1 MHISKVDLNLFIVF
15 EAIYAEG
22 SITRA
27 SLKMNLTQPAISHAL
42 NRLRQLF
49 DDPLFERQGH
59 VMVPTP
65 LARSIID
72 PVRQS
77 LRGFE
82 VTLNGAERFDAAT
95 SGRSFSLALR
105 DVLEASVLPPLMA
118 RMAQDAPTVGLNTLQ
133 VGRRELES
141 ELAAGTLDAA
151 IDVMLPLSN
160 EIRLVNQQF
169 QRQMPTRTPIVRLR
183 SNSTRPIRSDPMRH
197 APRGGANGAFGSGCA
212 GFGAQS
218 LRACA
223 TVTEPVR
230 RVSDGWPVKFEMV
243 SISSRSDGTS
253 SRSTC
258 EKMRAI
264 SSATLR
270 RMRSACTKSTA
281 DRKRASRNRLGQA
294 SGTWAFS
301 WSTRW
306 SSVISSKAAA
316 LPRTAPF
323 SD

>member
-1 MHISKVDLNLFIVF
+1 MHLSKVDLNLFIVF

-82 VTLNGAERFDAAT
+82 VTLSGVERFDAA
-95 SGRSFSLALR
+95 SSERVFSLALR

-118 RMAQDAPTVGLNTLQ
+118 SVARQAPLVGLNTLQ
-133 VGRRELES
+133 VGRRELEN

-151 IDVMLPLSN
+151 IDILLPLSHDIRHTLLATDQTVVLVRRDHPLVRGGLDLDTYLKL
-160 EIRLVNQQF
+160 EHIQTSSRRRGPGLEDFELSRLGLQRRIRLRCQHYFAACRTASQTDLALTMPERLARVVNQQF
-169 QRQMPTRTPIVRLR
+169 GNQVLPFPLQMPSLDIHLYWHANVDNDPASIWLR
-183 SNSTRPIRSDPMRH
+183 
-197 APRGGANGAFGSGCA
+197 
-212 GFGAQS
+212 
-218 LRACA
+218 
-223 TVTEPVR
+223 
-230 RVSDGWPVKFEMV
+230 
-243 SISSRSDGTS
+243 
-253 SRSTC
+253 
-258 EKMRAI
+258 
-264 SSATLR
+264 
-270 RMRSACTKSTA
+270 
-281 DRKRASRNRLGQA
+281 GQINDA
-294 SGTWAFS
+294 MT
-301 WSTRW
+301 
-306 SSVISSKAAA
+306 
-316 LPRTAPF
+316 
-323 SD
+323 

>member
-82 VTLNGAERFDAAT
+82 VTLSGVERFDAA
-95 SGRSFSLALR
+95 SSERVFSLALR

-118 RMAQDAPTVGLNTLQ
+118 SVARQAPLVGLNTLQ

-141 ELAAGTLDAA
+141 ELAAGSLDAA
-151 IDVMLPLSN
+151 IDILLPLSHDIRHTLLATDKTVVLVRRN
-160 EIRLVNQQF
+160 HPLVRGGLDLDAYLKLEHIQTSSRRRGPGLEDFELSRLGLQRRIRLRCQHYFAACRVASQTDLALTMPERLARVVNQQF
-169 QRQMPTRTPIVRLR
+169 GNQILPFPLQMPSLDIYLYWHANVDNDPASIWLR
-183 SNSTRPIRSDPMRH
+183 GQINDAM
-197 APRGGANGAFGSGCA
+197 
-212 GFGAQS
+212 Q
-218 LRACA
+218 
-223 TVTEPVR
+223 
-230 RVSDGWPVKFEMV
+230 VS
-243 SISSRSDGTS
+243 
-253 SRSTC
+253 
-258 EKMRAI
+258 
-264 SSATLR
+264 
-270 RMRSACTKSTA
+270 
-281 DRKRASRNRLGQA
+281 
-294 SGTWAFS
+294 
-301 WSTRW
+301 
-306 SSVISSKAAA
+306 
-316 LPRTAPF
+316 
-323 SD
+323 

>member
-160 EIRLVNQQF
+160 EIRRTLLAADQTVVLVRRGHPLVQDGQGLDLDGYLALEHIQTSSRRRGPGLEDFELSRLGLQRRVRLRCQHYFAACRVVSQTDLALTMPERLARVVNQQF
-169 QRQMPTRTPIVRLR
+169 GNQILPFPLQMPSLDIYLYWHANIDTDPAGQWLR
-183 SNSTRPIRSDPMRH
+183 EQIIE
-197 APRGGANGAFGSGCA
+197 A
-212 GFGAQS
+212 
-218 LRACA
+218 
-223 TVTEPVR
+223 
-230 RVSDGWPVKFEMV
+230 
-243 SISSRSDGTS
+243 
-253 SRSTC
+253 
-258 EKMRAI
+258 MRAV
-264 SSATLR
+264 
-270 RMRSACTKSTA
+270 
-281 DRKRASRNRLGQA
+281 D
-294 SGTWAFS
+294 
-301 WSTRW
+301 
-306 SSVISSKAAA
+306 
-316 LPRTAPF
+316 
-323 SD
+323 

>member
-95 SGRSFSLALR
+95 SERAFSLALR

-118 RMAQDAPTVGLNTLQ
+118 RVARDAPSVGLHTLQ

-151 IDVMLPLSN
+151 IDILLPLSN
-160 EIRLVNQQF
+160 DIRRTLLATDQTVVLVRRDHPLVSGALDLDGYLKLEHIQTSSRRRGPGLEDFELSRLGLQRRVRLRCQHYFAACRAVSQTDLALTMPERLARVVNQQF
-169 QRQMPTRTPIVRLR
+169 GNQILPFPLQMPSLDIYLYWHANVDNDPASTWLR
-183 SNSTRPIRSDPMRH
+183 GQVN
-197 APRGGANGAFGSGCA
+197 AA
-212 GFGAQS
+212 
-218 LRACA
+218 
-223 TVTEPVR
+223 
-230 RVSDGWPVKFEMV
+230 
-243 SISSRSDGTS
+243 
-253 SRSTC
+253 
-258 EKMRAI
+258 MRA
-264 SSATLR
+264 A
-270 RMRSACTKSTA
+270 
-281 DRKRASRNRLGQA
+281 G
-294 SGTWAFS
+294 
-301 WSTRW
+301 
-306 SSVISSKAAA
+306 
-316 LPRTAPF
+316 
-323 SD
+323 

>member
-82 VTLNGAERFDAAT
+82 VTLNGVERFDAT
-95 SGRSFSLALR
+95 SSERSFSLALR

-118 RMAQDAPTVGLNTLQ
+118 RVAREAPAVGLNTLQ

-151 IDVMLPLSN
+151 IDILLPLPNDIRRTLLATDKTVVLVRRGHPLVDGQLDLDAYLKLEHIQTSSRRRGPGL
-160 EIRLVNQQF
+160 EDFELSRMGLQRRIRLRCQHYFAACRVASQTDLALTMPERLARVVNQQF
-169 QRQMPTRTPIVRLR
+169 GNQILPFPLQMPSLDIYLYWHANVDNDPASLWLR
-183 SNSTRPIRSDPMRH
+183 SQIND
-197 APRGGANGAFGSGCA
+197 A
-212 GFGAQS
+212 
-218 LRACA
+218 
-223 TVTEPVR
+223 
-230 RVSDGWPVKFEMV
+230 
-243 SISSRSDGTS
+243 
-253 SRSTC
+253 
-258 EKMRAI
+258 MRA
-264 SSATLR
+264 
-270 RMRSACTKSTA
+270 A
-281 DRKRASRNRLGQA
+281 D
-294 SGTWAFS
+294 
-301 WSTRW
+301 
-306 SSVISSKAAA
+306 
-316 LPRTAPF
+316 
-323 SD
+323 

>member
-160 EIRLVNQQF
+160 EIRRTLLAADQTVVLVRRGHPLVQDGQGLDLDGYLALEHIQTSSRRRGPGLEDFELSRLGLQRRVRLRCQHYFAACRVVSQTDLALTMPERLARVVNQQF
-169 QRQMPTRTPIVRLR
+169 GNQILPFPLQMPSLDIYLYWHANIDTDPAGQWLR
-183 SNSTRPIRSDPMRH
+183 EQIIE
-197 APRGGANGAFGSGCA
+197 A
-212 GFGAQS
+212 
-218 LRACA
+218 
-223 TVTEPVR
+223 
-230 RVSDGWPVKFEMV
+230 
-243 SISSRSDGTS
+243 
-253 SRSTC
+253 
-258 EKMRAI
+258 MRA
-264 SSATLR
+264 
-270 RMRSACTKSTA
+270 
-281 DRKRASRNRLGQA
+281 
-294 SGTWAFS
+294 
-301 WSTRW
+301 
-306 SSVISSKAAA
+306 VE
-316 LPRTAPF
+316 
-323 SD
+323 

>member
-95 SGRSFSLALR
+95 SERAFSLALR

-118 RMAQDAPTVGLNTLQ
+118 RVAQDAPSVGLNTLQ

-151 IDVMLPLSN
+151 IDILLPLSN
-160 EIRLVNQQF
+160 DIRRTLLATDQTVVLVRRDHPLVHGTLDLDGYLKLEHIQTSSRRRGPGLEDFELSRLGLQRRVRLRCQHYFAACRAVSQTDLALTMPERLARVVNQQF
-169 QRQMPTRTPIVRLR
+169 GNQILPFPLQMPSLDIYLYWHANVDNDAASVWLR
-183 SNSTRPIRSDPMRH
+183 DQIKQAMQ
-197 APRGGANGAFGSGCA
+197 A
-212 GFGAQS
+212 
-218 LRACA
+218 
-223 TVTEPVR
+223 
-230 RVSDGWPVKFEMV
+230 
-243 SISSRSDGTS
+243 
-253 SRSTC
+253 
-258 EKMRAI
+258 
-264 SSATLR
+264 
-270 RMRSACTKSTA
+270 A
-281 DRKRASRNRLGQA
+281 D
-294 SGTWAFS
+294 
-301 WSTRW
+301 
-306 SSVISSKAAA
+306 
-316 LPRTAPF
+316 
-323 SD
+323 